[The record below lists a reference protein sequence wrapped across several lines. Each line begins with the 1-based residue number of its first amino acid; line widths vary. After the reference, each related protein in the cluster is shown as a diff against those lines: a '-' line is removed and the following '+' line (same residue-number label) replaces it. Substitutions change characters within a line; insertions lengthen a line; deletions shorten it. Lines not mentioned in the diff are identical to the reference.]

1 MGNLFLA
8 LLVAPAFLLAATNL
22 ALAEPPG
29 APHKVFIL
37 PSYELNHVCGQPQS
51 KGVVHAIEQ
60 AGYGRDEVEF
70 GVYAMDTKRKNN
82 TPALMAEQAEIAR
95 ERIEAFGP
103 DVLVILDDNAFR
115 TVALPLAGTDLPIVF
130 SGMNNQPELYNATT
144 QWMNSRGTPG
154 HNVTGVYEKLHFAT
168 AVKVQKRIQP
178 SLERVRIF
186 SDNSPTGKAIVQQ
199 IKTELE
205 QNQIPAKHDFFITDS
220 WEEYQAAILAA
231 NESDVDT
238 LYPVALRLRDKNG
251 KTYTAKDI
259 LTWTAENSTKPSI
272 PLNFAFVELGLFGG
286 AGVDFESMGRQAGAM
301 VAKILDGASA
311 GDIAIEEAQRYAL
324 VFHLNRAQELG
335 IEIPDEMLL
344 AADEVYK
351 D

>member
-1 MGNLFLA
+1 LA
-8 LLVAPAFLLAATNL
+8 LLVAPTFLLAATNI
-22 ALAEPPG
+22 ALAETPG
-29 APHKVFIL
+29 APRKVFIL
-37 PSYELNHVCGQPQS
+37 HSYELNHVCGQPQS
-51 KGVVHAIEQ
+51 KGVVHALEQ
-60 AGYGRDEVEF
+60 AGFGRDEVEF

-115 TVALPLAGTDLPIVF
+115 TVALPLAGSDLPIVF

-144 QWMNSRGTPG
+144 QWMNSRGAPG

-186 SDNSPTGKAIVQQ
+186 SDNSPTGKAIVRQ

-231 NESDVDT
+231 NGSNVDT
-238 LYPVALRLRDKNG
+238 LYPVALRLQDNNG
-251 KTYTAKDI
+251 KTYTANDI
-259 LTWTAENSTKPSI
+259 LTWTAKNSTKPSI
-272 PLNFAFVELGLFGG
+272 PLNFVFVELGLFGG

-301 VAKILDGASA
+301 VAKILDGVSAS
-311 GDIAIEEAQRYAL
+311 DIAIEEAQRYAL